1 MINKTHFLPASE
13 EGHFDGLVVEG
24 KYLRQSLLYKQI
36 LPSTPSRPKTSII
49 SVNPVILSI
58 SSSCPSCASW
68 LQNPFNPRNPRLI
81 NDLRSTKEFVRKIH
95 LFMQNKAKFRKV
107 KINVN
112 KVLTRDYVQLD
123 TWSHG
128 KKQSQTKPNKAKTNP
143 ILAKKTTIRT
153 QFKPK
158 RTQFQRQRMLCSK
171 INNQRK
177 PLCNYPVS
185 NLFDL

>member
-1 MINKTHFLPASE
+1 MTTKAPF
-13 EGHFDGLVVEG
+13 
-24 KYLRQSLLYKQI
+24 
-36 LPSTPSRPKTSII
+36 TSIFVCSYALLPCI
-49 SVNPVILSI
+49 LDLESVLWLLS
-58 SSSCPSCASW
+58 SANRQLNTRYASRFT
-68 LQNPFNPRNPRLI
+68 LHEI
-81 NDLRSTKEFVRKIH
+81 RSTKEFVRKIH